1 MKPKPNLIPN
11 GPNENVETQNNN
23 INSVPNQRPNFVKRS
38 IDQEDMKNYIIDD
51 DEILINRIEREEIE
65 NLSKRELDID
75 YDKVEKILSNQDEA
89 ETTTVD
95 GNIIIQN
102 ETTTLI
108 PLNDNSLNSNEQ
120 MIEAENKSNPDLNNL
135 NEDFENDQRAND
147 LNKIVEDELK
157 DENVF
162 NSTEPVEFTTVLNNI
177 ETTTQL
183 IEATTSAEEVKN
195 IDLIELSTTTHAL
208 TTQIIPEVTEELES
222 KKAND
227 TIDFTET
234 TPENFEKNVDVN
246 NSGASNNYEKFQ
258 ESKELSTNATKDP
271 SLIDLTSIIDN
282 DSEKTIYESF
292 YELLENSNSK
302 PNNNNN
308 KNKM

>member
-183 IEATTSAEEVKN
+183 IEATTSAEEAKN

-246 NSGASNNYEKFQ
+246 NSEASNNYEKFQ
-258 ESKELSTNATKDP
+258 GSKELSTNATKDP

-302 PNNNNN
+302 PNSNN
-308 KNKM
+308 KNKI